1 LRDGGLLLN
10 MDKCQ
15 FGAASL
21 EFLGHT
27 VSAGGL
33 QPLSSHVQAIMEVPR
48 PLDTTQLQRFLGM
61 INFYRRFIPGTA
73 KILLPLTEALKG
85 GHKKQLTWGPQ
96 EDAAFQAAK
105 QALCSAASLVHPDP
119 QAAISL
125 AVDASDRHV
134 GAVLQQW
141 QGRAWAPLAF
151 FSKKLEAAQQ
161 KYSAFDRELLAA
173 YLAVRHFRS
182 MLHRREFSILSD
194 HKPLSFAIDRVSEP
208 WSARQQRQLA
218 FISEFT
224 GDIKY
229 LPGKENVVAD
239 ALSRPPMPDGM
250 AAALPSPSASS
261 VDFWEMAAA
270 QQSCADTQAALSS
283 PVLHISK
290 VQVRDRFLWCDTS
303 TGVIR
308 PLVPASFRDRIY
320 HGLHGIAHPGIRATW
335 WLLASRY
342 VWRGMARD
350 AAAWC
355 RDCQGCAAGKVV
367 RHVKAPLQPMAV
379 KAAVSPMSMWIWSA
393 PFLPAGVVSHTCS
406 P

>member
-1 LRDGGLLLN
+1 LSTLDDILIASPDQQTHLDHLRLVLERLREGGFLLN

-21 EFLGHT
+21 EFLSHM
-27 VSAGGL
+27 VSPGGL
-33 QPLSSHVQAIMEVPR
+33 QPLSSHVQSIMEVPR

-61 INFYRRFIPGTA
+61 INFYRSGAAR
-73 KILLPLTEALKG
+73 ILLPLTEALKG

-125 AVDASDRHV
+125 AVDASDKHV

-151 FSKKLEAAQQ
+151 FSKLEAAQQ
-161 KYSAFDRELLAA
+161 KYSTFDRELLAT

-182 MLHRREFSILSD
+182 MLHGREFSILSD

-239 ALSRPPMPDGM
+239 ALSRPPMVDGL
-250 AAALPSPSASS
+250 AAALPYPSASS

-270 QQSCADTQAALSS
+270 QQSCADTQAAFSS
-283 PVLHISK
+283 TVLQFSK
-290 VQVRDRFLWCDTS
+290 VQVRDRSL
-303 TGVIR
+303 
-308 PLVPASFRDRIY
+308 
-320 HGLHGIAHPGIRATW
+320 
-335 WLLASRY
+335 
-342 VWRGMARD
+342 
-350 AAAWC
+350 
-355 RDCQGCAAGKVV
+355 
-367 RHVKAPLQPMAV
+367 
-379 KAAVSPMSMWIWSA
+379 
-393 PFLPAGVVSHTCS
+393 
-406 P
+406 